1 MQANIQPPLRIVII
15 GAGRAGSMLL
25 RLLQGDPSVEVVG
38 VAEVNP
44 DAPGVALAREYR
56 VPVSRNYRSFL
67 DGAEVDILINVTGN
81 AALQEALLREK
92 PPGVE
97 VIGGM
102 SARLIWMLLDEY
114 RQKQIL
120 QDTYDLMRRELDR
133 LSEGEFLIG
142 KTRKMQ
148 EIMQR
153 IQRVAPTPT
162 TVLIRGES
170 GTGKELVAR
179 LIHQNSPWRNKPMIT
194 VNCTAFSASLIESE
208 LFGYKKGAFTGATQD
223 KVGLLEL
230 AHQSTI
236 FLDEVGDMPLEM
248 QAKVLRFLQS
258 GEIRAIGDTVTKR
271 VKVRVI
277 AATNRRLE
285 DDIQAGKFRMDLFY
299 RLNAFTIYMPPLR
312 ERRDD
317 IPLFAYH
324 FLKIAQAKVNKHVH
338 KISPAAMAALVQ
350 YTWPGNLRELEN
362 VIEHA
367 VVLTN
372 TDEIDLPHLPLILQ
386 PDDFKAL
393 LPNEPLEGGLM
404 RMKAAVV
411 DRFEYEAVCRYLA
424 ENNGNVSR
432 AARAAGVPRRTFQRL
447 MAKHQIKAHA
457 FKDKPFASSDD
468 HFAPSSPDD

>member
-1 MQANIQPPLRIVII
+1 MAEARPETLRVLII

-25 RLLQGDPSVEVVG
+25 RLLKNDPSVVVVG
-38 VAEVNP
+38 VAEMNP

-56 VPVSRNYRSFL
+56 IPVHRDYRFFL
-67 DGAEVDILINVTGN
+67 DQGNMDIIINVTGD
-81 AALQEALLREK
+81 AALQEALLQEK
-92 PPGVE
+92 PAEVE
-97 VIGGM
+97 ILGGL

-120 QDTYDLMRRELDR
+120 EGTYHLMRRELDR
-133 LSEGEFLIG
+133 LSEGEFIIG

-148 EIMQR
+148 EIMR
-153 IQRVAPTPT
+153 LIERVAPTPT

-179 LIHQNSPWRNKPMIT
+179 LIHQKSPWRHKPMIT

-208 LFGYKKGAFTGATQD
+208 LFGYKRGAFTGATQD
-223 KVGLLEL
+223 KIGLLEL
-230 AHQSTI
+230 AHESTI

-277 AATNRRLE
+277 AATNRQLE
-285 DDIQAGKFRMDLFY
+285 DAIKEGTFRMDLFY
-299 RLNAFTIYMPPLR
+299 RLNAFTIFMPALR
-312 ERRDD
+312 ERKED

-324 FLKIAQAKVNKHVH
+324 FLKIAQAKVNKHVN

-350 YTWPGNLRELEN
+350 YDWPGNLRELEN

-372 TDEIDLPHLPLILQ
+372 TDEIDLPHLPLMLQ
-386 PDDFKAL
+386 PDDFKTL
-393 LPNEPLEGGLM
+393 MPDEPLVGGLM

-411 DRFEYEAVCRYLA
+411 DRFEYEAICRYLA
-424 ENNGNVSR
+424 ENAGNVSR

-447 MAKHQIKAHA
+447 MAKHRIKADT
-457 FKDKPFASSDD
+457 FKN
-468 HFAPSSPDD
+468 APHKTDS